1 MIISASRRTDIPAF
15 YGDWFIERIKAG
27 SVSVKNPFNS
37 KIVRKV
43 LLNPDA
49 VDCIV
54 FWTKDPGPFMDKL
67 LLLGQYSY
75 YFLFTLTPYDQT
87 LEKNVPPKKEL
98 IRTFRKL
105 SGLIGEARVIWRYDP
120 IIYADGIN
128 MDYHIKNFEFLAR
141 ELHRHTTKCII
152 SFLCMY
158 NKCRKKLQGTGARE
172 LTEDE
177 MYALSAQIADIA
189 HSYSLEIQAC
199 AVKTDLSS
207 VRILRKADLSSVPI
221 LRKAGLSSV
230 PILRKA
236 GLSSVPILRKADL
249 SSVRILRKADLSSVP
264 ILRKA
269 DLSSVPILRKADLS
283 ACGIY
288 PGSCIDKALIE
299 KITGK
304 KLETGRDKNQ
314 RKECNCYES
323 FDIGQYNTCRHNCL
337 YCYANKGDSTHVL
350 NTAAVPANNTADHL
364 ITKNMGAVPL
374 KI

>member
-54 FWTKDPGPFMDKL
+54 FWTKDPGPFLDKL
-67 LLLGQYSY
+67 ELLRQYSY
-75 YFLFTLTPYDQT
+75 YFLFTLTPYDKE

-98 IRTFRKL
+98 IGTFRKL
-105 SGLIGEARVIWRYDP
+105 SGMIGEARVIWRYDP
-120 IIYADGIN
+120 IIYTDSIN
-128 MDYHIKNFEFLAR
+128 MDYHIKNFEFLAK
-141 ELHRHTTKCII
+141 ELHGHTTKCII

-177 MYALSAQIADIA
+177 MYALSANIADIA
-189 HSYSLEIQAC
+189 YSYGIAVEAC

-207 VRILRKADLSSVPI
+207 VRILRKA
-221 LRKAGLSSV
+221 G
-230 PILRKA
+230 
-236 GLSSVPILRKADL
+236 L
-249 SSVRILRKADLSSVP
+249 SSVRILRKAG
-264 ILRKA
+264 
-269 DLSSVPILRKADLS
+269 LS

-288 PGSCIDKALIE
+288 PGSCIDKTLIE

-337 YCYANKGDSTHVL
+337 YCYANKGDSAHISGT
-350 NTAAVPANNTADHL
+350 VPLT
-364 ITKNMGAVPL
+364 TKNMGAVPL
-374 KI
+374 TT

>member
-207 VRILRKADLSSVPI
+207 VPI
-221 LRKAGLSSV
+221 LRKAG
-230 PILRKA
+230 
-236 GLSSVPILRKADL
+236 L

-269 DLSSVPILRKADLS
+269 DLSSVRILRKAGLS

-323 FDIGQYNTCRHNCL
+323 FDIGQYNTCRHNCV

>member
-15 YGDWFIERIKAG
+15 YGEWFIDRIKTG

-54 FWTKDPGPFMDKL
+54 FWTKDPGPFLNKL
-67 LLLGQYSY
+67 ALLGQYSY
-75 YFLFTLTPYDQT
+75 YFLFTLTPYDKS
-87 LEKNVPPKKEL
+87 LEKNVPPKNEL
-98 IRTFRKL
+98 IDTFRKL
-105 SGLIGEARVIWRYDP
+105 SGIIGETRVIWRYDP
-120 IIYADGIN
+120 IIYTDSIN
-128 MDYHIKNFEFLAR
+128 MDYHIKNFEFLAK
-141 ELHRHTTKCII
+141 ELQGHTTKCII

-177 MYALSAQIADIA
+177 MYALSSKIADIA
-189 HSYSLEIQAC
+189 LSCGIAVEAC
-199 AVKTDLSS
+199 AVKTDLS
-207 VRILRKADLSSVPI
+207 
-221 LRKAGLSSV
+221 
-230 PILRKA
+230 
-236 GLSSVPILRKADL
+236 
-249 SSVRILRKADLSSVP
+249 
-264 ILRKA
+264 
-269 DLSSVPILRKADLS
+269 
-283 ACGIY
+283 ACGIN
-288 PGSCIDKALIE
+288 PGSCIDRTLIE

-304 KLETGRDKNQ
+304 KLEMGRDKNQ

-337 YCYANKGDSTHVL
+337 YCYANKGD
-350 NTAAVPANNTADHL
+350 NKEPVPL

-374 KI
+374 TI

>member
-105 SGLIGEARVIWRYDP
+105 SGLIGAARVIWRYDP

-128 MDYHIKNFEFLAR
+128 MDYHIKNFEFLAK
-141 ELHRHTTKCII
+141 ELHGHTTKCII

-177 MYALSAQIADIA
+177 MYALSAQMADIA
-189 HSYSLEIQAC
+189 SSYGITVEAC
-199 AVKTDLSS
+199 AVKT
-207 VRILRKADLSSVPI
+207 
-221 LRKAGLSSV
+221 
-230 PILRKA
+230 
-236 GLSSVPILRKADL
+236 
-249 SSVRILRKADLSSVP
+249 
-264 ILRKA
+264 
-269 DLSSVPILRKADLS
+269 DLS

-304 KLETGRDKNQ
+304 KLDIGRDKNQ

-337 YCYANKGDSTHVL
+337 YCYANKGDSAHVF
-350 NTAAVPANNTADHL
+350 NAAAVPIRVQSTGL
-364 ITKNMGAVPL
+364 SQTKNMGAVPHT
-374 KI
+374 I